1 MKCARLAAYDHLRR
15 TGSYKKGVG
24 SPRMVIVVHGSGHVQ
39 SHQLQAGDEAG
50 QGAVARLLHRV
61 GPGVQEAARAGRDA
75 VLRV

>member
-1 MKCARLAAYDHLRR
+1 
-15 TGSYKKGVG
+15 
-24 SPRMVIVVHGSGHVQ
+24 MVIVMHGSGHIQ

-61 GPGVQEAARAGRDA
+61 GPGVQEAARARRDA